1 MAKERFNFKG
11 MLKIPTLK
19 KVTKEIIEEQV
30 IIKECYC
37 VNGHN
42 LISDEYSLSG
52 HPGIKLEFN
61 CDGSEGKVIL
71 SAVIGNYEK
80 NVLSGNWTKGKKVDM
95 CCPECKAQLPVLT
108 SCDCNSEAEFVALGL
123 TPKIDFNNSIALCNI
138 IGCKDSY
145 SMVKSEKI
153 INKTLAR

>member
-1 MAKERFNFKG
+1 MDKERFSLKG

-30 IIKECYC
+30 VISECYC

-42 LISDEYSLSG
+42 LITKEHYLNG
-52 HPGIKLEFN
+52 QPGIKLNFKSQSS
-61 CDGSEGKVIL
+61 DGTVIL
-71 SAVIGNYEK
+71 SAVIGDYNKYFLEG
-80 NVLSGNWTKGKKVDM
+80 SWTKGEKVNM
-95 CCPECKAQLPVLT
+95 SCPECKATLPVLT
-108 SCDCNSEAEFVALGL
+108 SCSCSPEAEFVALGL

-145 SMVKSEKI
+145 SMVKSEKV